1 MHLGHI
7 AFAKK
12 ALENGL
18 DKVFLLVE
26 PRPRRKQGVR
36 ALEHRI
42 AMAERATR
50 SHKGLG
56 VIQLQQAKFSP
67 HETLPLL
74 QARFKGNEL
83 VLLFGDDVIHH
94 MIDHL
99 TQWPHI
105 EDLAETT
112 SLLIAT
118 RRHDHT
124 ELEERLKD
132 LTRYGIRFRYEFV
145 ELNQDYDSSSDIR
158 LALRRGE
165 KPKDL
170 SLSVAR
176 YIEEQKLYSSVWSTG

>member
-1 MHLGHI
+1 MHAGHI
-7 AFAKK
+7 AFARK
-12 ALENGL
+12 ALEGGL

-26 PRPRRKQGVR
+26 PRPRRKQGVH

-56 VIQLQQAKFSP
+56 VIQLEQAMFSP

-74 QARFKGNEL
+74 QARFKGSEL

-118 RRHDHT
+118 RQHDHT
-124 ELEERLKD
+124 ELKARLHD
-132 LTRYGIRFRYEFV
+132 LTRYGIHFRYEFI
-145 ELNQDYDSSSDIR
+145 ELAGQYASSSEIR
-158 LALRRGE
+158 LALRHGRNVT
-165 KPKDL
+165 DL
-170 SLSVAR
+170 SQSVR
-176 YIEEQKLYSSVWSTG
+176 KYIVEQGLYASSEGK